1 MTTRWRN
8 IPLPEEYLIALALGT
23 LAHVLVPVPLPLA
36 AGILRVLGAALAA
49 LGFALIAWSV
59 RAARDVD
66 VAQPAALITHGPY
79 ARSRNPMYLGW
90 TALVLGIALLVG
102 SVWMLIAVAA
112 GWSYLQTVTIP
123 AEEAALRHE
132 FGEVYKAYSQRVRRW
147 L

>member
-112 GWSYLQTVTIP
+112 GWSYLQAVTIP
-123 AEEAALRHE
+123 GEEASLRQA
-132 FGEVYKAYSQRVRRW
+132 FGEAFEAYRRRARRW